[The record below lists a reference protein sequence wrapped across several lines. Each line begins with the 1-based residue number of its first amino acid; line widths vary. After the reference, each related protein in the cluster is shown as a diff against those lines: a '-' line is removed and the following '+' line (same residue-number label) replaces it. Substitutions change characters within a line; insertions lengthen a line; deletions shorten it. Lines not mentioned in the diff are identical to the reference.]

1 MGRPLGFAF
10 DVALGAGA
18 DELLDAP
25 VSDGG
30 SSTLLNGNG
39 GAGGNGSCRGC
50 VSNPNL
56 RSLSFCGVPVGVVM
70 CFPFPVI
77 RRFAS
82 R

>member
-1 MGRPLGFAF
+1 MSAFLDVDLAFAF
-10 DVALGAGA
+10 ALGAGA
-18 DELLDAP
+18 DELPDAP

-30 SSTLLNGNG
+30 SCTGFSGNAG
-39 GAGGNGSCRGC
+39 GGGNGLCRGG
-50 VSNPNL
+50 VSNL
-56 RSLSFCGVPVGVVM
+56 GSLSFCGVAVGVVV